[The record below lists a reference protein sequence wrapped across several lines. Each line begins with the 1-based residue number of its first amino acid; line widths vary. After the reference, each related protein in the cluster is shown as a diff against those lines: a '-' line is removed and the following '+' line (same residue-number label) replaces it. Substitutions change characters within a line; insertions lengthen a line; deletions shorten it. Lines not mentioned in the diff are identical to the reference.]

1 MMGSMMRRGSFGDG
15 ATLDLAFTT
24 MTSTADLTAAGFTF
38 TRSTSAT
45 YINASGFVATA
56 SANQA
61 RFDYDPTSIGT
72 PRGLL
77 IEGSATNLCLNGS
90 MAFTSGQ
97 PTSYTRAF
105 SQCTVSSVSSTTF
118 PGQVAWSIS
127 ATAIGQRDFLEQT
140 IALAANTT
148 YTVSAY
154 VEAITGTVATFAYM
168 TSLPSGASS
177 NTVVNPSAGRVSFT
191 VTVGATAGSGT
202 LRIGIGSA
210 TGTGVSADASVRFSH
225 VQVET
230 GAGASSY
237 ILTGASTVMRV
248 ADKCISDSISGW
260 YTQGIGTVLVSAT
273 PLLTTSRTYWNFS
286 VGSSVPRIQLYSSGG
301 TDVTA
306 YLENPSG
313 TGANIAF
320 PTGSISNGTLFKAAW
335 AFQTG
340 SHAACVNGNA
350 VATSSTSSPAVPT
363 SGMTRFNVGHRYDQ
377 VNQFYGHIASVKYWP
392 TRLANADLQ
401 ALTA

>member
-1 MMGSMMRRGSFGDG
+1 MGSMMRRGSFGDG

-24 MTSTADLTAAGFTF
+24 MNSTADLTAAGFTF

-77 IEGSATNLCLNGS
+77 IEGSANNLATYSNDFSNAIWTLD
-90 MAFTSGQ
+90 TSGGTI
-97 PTSYTRAF
+97 PAVS
-105 SQCTVSSVSSTTF
+105 TVSQTGPDGASTVTRITFNKTGGTFSRIRQNLSGTASQPYTMSV
-118 PGQVAWSIS
+118 WMK
-127 ATAIGQRDFLEQT
+127 
-140 IALAANTT
+140 ANTA
-148 YTVSAY
+148 SGGA
-154 VEAITGTVATFAYM
+154 ATQ
-168 TSLPSGASS
+168 
-177 NTVVNPSAGRVSFT
+177 N
-191 VTVGATAGSGT
+191 VG
-202 LRIGIGSA
+202 LRIGSDAAGFNCVVTTTWKRFQYTYALS
-210 TGTGVSADASVRFSH
+210 GTNAEAQIMLWDNIVGNDETADVLVYGCQIEA
-225 VQVET
+225 
-230 GAGASSY
+230 GNGASSY
-237 ILTGASTVMRV
+237 IPTGASTGSRA

-260 YTQGIGTVLVSAT
+260 YTQGIGTVLVSAR

-286 VGSSVPRIQLYSSGG
+286 AGASVPRIQLYSSGG

-363 SGMTRFNVGHRYDQ
+363 SGMTRFSVGHRYDEF
-377 VNQFYGHIASVKYWP
+377 NQFYGHIASVKYWP